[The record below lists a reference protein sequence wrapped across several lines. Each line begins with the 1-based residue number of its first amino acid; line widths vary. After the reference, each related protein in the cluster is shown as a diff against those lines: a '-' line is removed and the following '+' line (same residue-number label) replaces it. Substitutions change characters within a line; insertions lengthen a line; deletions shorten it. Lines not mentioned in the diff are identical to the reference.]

1 VRKVM
6 FSLVGEQTAPNL
18 FLHLH
23 FEPEV
28 HYLIHSKKT
37 EKHAEN
43 LAYAFDMW
51 ASDNRKNMPKIPR
64 VLLEDENNWIY
75 VQNAIQE
82 KISRIDK
89 DSEVI
94 LNITS
99 GTKPMNLGVWETRQM
114 HPRADVV
121 YLDRDLVRHIK
132 TKGGKTESLRCEPSI
147 GVFLRAYGYKIISTT
162 LLRSPLLRLL
172 ARTAEEIG
180 MRPDLRA
187 HILQGKAFPKALLS
201 EELAQKLVQAGFLLD
216 KGNTL
221 EYCKE
226 SQFSE
231 KGLRAIEKFWGGDW
245 LSLFVWKIVKSA
257 LPDKEILVGTKVADV
272 DGKRGTNE
280 IDVLFFK
287 DWALWC
293 VECKTGKQQKNEPYY
308 KIKQVTRDL
317 GGIFAKPV
325 MTTTKMI
332 GKAFHDEAMR
342 LAVLKGNGS
351 HFTDEIIK
359 ILKGQKS

>member
-37 EKHAEN
+37 EKHAES
-43 LAYAFDMW
+43 LAHALVIW
-51 ASDNRKNMPKIPR
+51 AADNRKKKPEIPR
-64 VLLEDENNWIY
+64 VLLEDENNLIY
-75 VQNAIQE
+75 VQNVMQKEIR
-82 KISRIDK
+82 SIDI

-121 YLDRDLVRHIK
+121 YLDRDLVRHIE
-132 TKGGKTESLRCEPSI
+132 TKGGKTESLSCEPSI
-147 GVFLRAYGYKIISTT
+147 RVFLRAYGYEIVNTT
-162 LLRSPLLRLL
+162 PLRSPFLSLL
-172 ARTAEEIG
+172 ARTAEKIG

-187 HILQGKAFPKALLS
+187 RIAQGQAFPKAFFP
-201 EELAQKLVQAGFLLD
+201 EELVQKLVRAGFLLD

-221 EYCKE
+221 EYCEE
-226 SQFSE
+226 SQFHE
-231 KGLRAIEKFWGGDW
+231 KGLRAIENFWSGDW
-245 LSLFVWKIVKSA
+245 LSLLVWKIVKSA

-272 DGKRGTNE
+272 DGKKGTNE

-287 DWALWC
+287 DWTLWC

-317 GGIFAKPV
+317 GGIFAVPV
-325 MTTTKMI
+325 LATTGRVEKAYQDETVRHVVL
-332 GKAFHDEAMR
+332 GKDVYRFGE
-342 LAVLKGNGS
+342 
-351 HFTDEIIK
+351 EITRIVR
-359 ILKGQKS
+359 GG